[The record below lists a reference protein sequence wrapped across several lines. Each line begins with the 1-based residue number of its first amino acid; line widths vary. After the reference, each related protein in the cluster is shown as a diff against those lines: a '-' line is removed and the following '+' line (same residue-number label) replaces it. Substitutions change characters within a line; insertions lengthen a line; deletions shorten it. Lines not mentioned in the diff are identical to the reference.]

1 MESYIYLCF
10 SEYVNARIIEAK
22 LRDYASALGV
32 EVTAK
37 YEEAPDKNIEW
48 EDRYLGRL
56 FDHVLKPND
65 QLVVYEAANLGRSV
79 SSVIDVL
86 LIAMQK
92 GVTVHFVRSKYVFSP
107 KKCHE
112 TRLLLAFCKEVGQ
125 QFGSRKTLDDISR
138 KNNSLKPVG
147 RPPGKQNRTL
157 KLDEHRS
164 DIMRYLNL
172 KVSKSSIARL
182 LNCHPQTL
190 QDWINR
196 YKILEKQ

>member
-1 MESYIYLCF
+1 MKSYIYLCF
-10 SEYVNARIIEAK
+10 SEVTNARIIESK
-22 LRDYASALGV
+22 LRDYMCSLGLDI
-32 EVTAK
+32 TAK
-37 YEEAPDKNIEW
+37 YEEIPNKNIEW

-56 FDHVLKPND
+56 FDHVLQPSD

-79 SSVIDVL
+79 SSVIEVL
-86 LIAMQK
+86 LLAMHK
-92 GVTVHFVRSKYVFSP
+92 GVSVHFVRSKYVFSP

-112 TRLLLAFCKEVGQ
+112 TKRLLAFCKEIGQ
-125 QFGSRKTLDDISR
+125 QFGSRQTLDDLSR